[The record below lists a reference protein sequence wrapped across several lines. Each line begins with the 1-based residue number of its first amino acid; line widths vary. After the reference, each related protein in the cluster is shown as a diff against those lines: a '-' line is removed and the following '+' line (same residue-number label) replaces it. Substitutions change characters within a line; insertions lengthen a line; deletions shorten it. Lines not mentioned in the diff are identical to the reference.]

1 MSDEIKQI
9 YEESL
14 SDNLVKALCQTREE
28 PGLSI
33 ETISYI
39 LSQVL
44 ATEEF
49 DSLIVELLDRQ
60 LEKHPLGRCVF
71 CGEILEEDE
80 FNDIKGAHKKC
91 IEKEIEN
98 KIKTDFVEDQK
109 PRADNDKDF

>member
-1 MSDEIKQI
+1 MENIQ
-9 YEESL
+9 ESL
-14 SDNLVKALCQTREE
+14 SDKLVRVLCETRDE
-28 PGLSI
+28 PGLSL
-33 ETISYI
+33 ETISHI
-39 LSQVL
+39 ISQIF
-44 ATEEF
+44 ASEEF
-49 DSLIVELLDRQ
+49 DSLVVELLDRQ